1 MANIDQLTGF
11 PPYFVNG
18 YIQSQLEYFE
28 LLTGQEQLNPII
40 PVTPTNI
47 DDLYGNYI
55 GAPGQQDPLMIVYD
69 RMLRINPS
77 TFYRRRREQLVYTI
91 HSSSLDKVLGAHRV
105 ISDALG
111 RLDASGEDVN
121 LWAVK
126 NPILDE
132 FGNAV
137 PHNIYF
143 HNFRVY
149 QINET
154 RDLLDLSSVR
164 TIFRN
169 KIIIEYDYHT
179 RDTTE
184 SIYT

>member
-1 MANIDQLTGF
+1 
-11 PPYFVNG
+11 
-18 YIQSQLEYFE
+18 
-28 LLTGQEQLNPII
+28 
-40 PVTPTNI
+40 
-47 DDLYGNYI
+47 
-55 GAPGQQDPLMIVYD
+55 
-69 RMLRINPS
+69 
-77 TFYRRRREQLVYTI
+77 LVYTI

-105 ISDALG
+105 ISEALG
-111 RLDASGEDVN
+111 RMDASGEDVN

-137 PHNIYF
+137 THNVYF

-179 RDTTE
+179 KDTLN

>member
-1 MANIDQLTGF
+1 MANIDELTGF

-18 YIQSQLEYFE
+18 YIQDQLEYFE
-28 LLTGQEQLNPII
+28 LLTGLEQIRPII

-47 DDLYGNYI
+47 DDLYANYI

-69 RMLRINPS
+69 RMLRVNPS
-77 TFYRRRREQLVYTI
+77 TMYMRKREQLVYTI
-91 HSSSLDKVLGAHRV
+91 HSSSLDKVLGAYRV
-105 ISDALG
+105 ISEALN
-111 RLDASGEDVN
+111 RSDASAEDVN
-121 LWAVK
+121 RWATK
-126 NPILDE
+126 NSILDE
-132 FGNAV
+132 FGNPVA
-137 PHNIYF
+137 HNVHF

-169 KIIIEYDYHT
+169 KIIIEYDYHVVGSYY
-179 RDTTE
+179 D
-184 SIYT
+184 